1 MKNPEDPK
9 GVREREIKRE
19 RIGEGRSR
27 GGDSGGSMAERV
39 KQKILVQNG

>member
-19 RIGEGRSR
+19 NRGRKEQWR
-27 GGDSGGSMAERV
+27 RQWGKYG
-39 KQKILVQNG
+39 